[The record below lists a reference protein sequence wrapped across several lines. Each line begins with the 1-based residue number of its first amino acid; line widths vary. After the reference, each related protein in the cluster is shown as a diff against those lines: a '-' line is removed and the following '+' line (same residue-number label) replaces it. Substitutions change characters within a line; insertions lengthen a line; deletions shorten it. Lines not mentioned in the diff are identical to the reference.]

1 MTRLGDGHLG
11 RPREQVGQTAL
22 VPGVQVLD
30 EDERHARVGA
40 QVLKQLRERIEPAG
54 GRADA
59 DDRKPAPSAPGI
71 HRAERHFLRR
81 LAPAA
86 DQAVAKQATCVFV
99 ACRSCLVEGMVEY
112 TPSGGACQTG

>member
-1 MTRLGDGHLG
+1 MTRLGDGHLR

-40 QVLKQLRERIEPAG
+40 QALEQLRERIEPAG

-59 DDRKPAPSAPGI
+59 DDWKPAPSAPGI
-71 HRAERHFLRR
+71 HRAERHLLGGWRRLRIRRWRSRR
-81 LAPAA
+81 LAFSWHAA
-86 DQAVAKQATCVFV
+86 RVW
-99 ACRSCLVEGMVEY
+99 
-112 TPSGGACQTG
+112 

>member
-11 RPREQVGQTAL
+11 GPREQVGQTAL

-40 QVLKQLRERIEPAG
+40 QVLEQLHERIKPAG

-59 DDRKPAPSAPGI
+59 DDWKPTPSAPGI
-71 HRAERHFLRR
+71 NRAERHLLRGRRRRRIRRWRSRR
-81 LAPAA
+81 LAFSWHAA
-86 DQAVAKQATCVFV
+86 RVW
-99 ACRSCLVEGMVEY
+99 
-112 TPSGGACQTG
+112 